1 MRDLAIKQGSGPRDR
16 VAATLVKLD
25 DRLARVDDDLAGAV
39 TGRDLLERL
48 DDRGADP
55 LAALVL
61 ARGDETDLRPVRTAA
76 VNAAD
81 ADDLTVCSEREQM
94 LRGFLERVAL
104 GAPWLAERRAQQL
117 PAELEVRV
125 PLAR

>member
-1 MRDLAIKQGSGPRDR
+1 LQAAGEPLRHLPVRDLAIEQGSGPRDG

-25 DRLARVDDDLAGAV
+25 DRLARVDDDLAGALP
-39 TGRDLLERL
+39 GRDLLERL

-61 ARGDETDLRPVRTAA
+61 ARGDETDLRPMRTAA

-81 ADDLTVCSEREQM
+81 ADDFTVCSEREQM

-104 GAPWLAERRAQQL
+104 GAPRLA
-117 PAELEVRV
+117 
-125 PLAR
+125 